1 MGLRWAS
8 RRDCESSRKGV
19 LRSHTS
25 SSNFNG
31 AKHGTLMFAD
41 PAKIFCRGAV
51 PGLKEEVDPLCPMGS
66 FFAGGR
72 PP

>member
-19 LRSHTS
+19 LRSRTP

-31 AKHGTLMFAD
+31 EKHGTLMFAD
-41 PAKIFCRGAV
+41 PAKIFCRIAV
-51 PGLKEEVDPLCPMGS
+51 PGLKEKVDAPCPMGS
-66 FFAGGR
+66 FFAGRR